1 MGASFLGD
9 GVLGATTN
17 TNAHKHCFE
26 AGLRIET
33 AVSPQGDPPIYPPEI
48 HITPWC
54 CVYMVVMCG
63 QVSAELT
70 RLARSC

>member
-1 MGASFLGD
+1 MGASFL

-33 AVSPQGDPPIYPPEI
+33 AVSPQGD
-48 HITPWC
+48 HQFTRLNSTLRGGVVGHG
-54 CVYMVVMCG
+54 VYVWTSVRR
-63 QVSAELT
+63 T
-70 RLARSC
+70 DPLARSC